1 MNGVSPPTWRATR
14 LVWSGEQALL
24 EWSAPDG
31 SATRASPLPVG
42 GGLSF
47 ATGSERRCVGIR
59 RAGRRMA
66 CPHGAPVEPSSRTAQ
81 CPTCRA
87 WDRSDSIAADTRMDD
102 PRPFAVYLAHHGT
115 AGVKVGITAAER
127 GAARLLEQGAL
138 ASTVLSTG
146 TLASARRVEH
156 LLGSALG
163 LPDRVTTVRKRA
175 ARARPGTAAE
185 RARDL
190 LAVAERAR
198 HLAWPEA
205 QSRCDALVADH
216 ADVYGLPAD
225 GLRPAAEVLPL
236 APGCVVTGTTVCRIG
251 SDLYLDSAAGLVVL
265 DTRLSA
271 GWTLGLPRSG
281 ATFTAPLRA
290 LTRPEGEQDA
300 LF

>member
-1 MNGVSPPTWRATR
+1 
-14 LVWSGEQALL
+14 
-24 EWSAPDG
+24 
-31 SATRASPLPVG
+31 
-42 GGLSF
+42 
-47 ATGSERRCVGIR
+47 
-59 RAGRRMA
+59 
-66 CPHGAPVEPSSRTAQ
+66 
-81 CPTCRA
+81 
-87 WDRSDSIAADTRMDD
+87 MDD